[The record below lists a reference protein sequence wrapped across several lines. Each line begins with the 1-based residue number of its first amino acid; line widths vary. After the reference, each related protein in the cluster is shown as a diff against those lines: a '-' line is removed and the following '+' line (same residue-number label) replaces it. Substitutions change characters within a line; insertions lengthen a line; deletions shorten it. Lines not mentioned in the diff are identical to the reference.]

1 MVTTAPVTPVRR
13 LWVSVLCGYLAL
25 GATIQILPQFVTTR
39 FHGGSLMAGTAVGIA
54 FLATAVARP
63 FAGLFADSGHAR
75 RTVASGGVLGALGGL
90 GHLWAPNFT
99 VLLISRLLMGAGE
112 AALFSGALPW
122 VLAGAAP
129 HRRGRVAGWF
139 GLSMWSGL
147 AAGPVLATVL
157 DRWLSFSA
165 VWDSVVALALMSA
178 LLVLATRSE
187 SGAAAPLRLP
197 RRLRDVVPPGA
208 PLPGLALGLASYG
221 YGTVAALLV
230 LHLQLDHIGGASVG
244 LTVFALGFLLTRASG
259 SPLVDRCGG
268 ARVAACC
275 MVVEAAG
282 LLTLALATGPGL
294 ALIGAAVAGVGVALM
309 YPATVA
315 ITLHRTD
322 ALRPGAAVGAMTS
335 FWDLGV
341 MIAGPVGGFI
351 AADFGYPLAFIV
363 AVATAAGSFV
373 LVNGL
378 SRLSQAWEKRA
389 IENEGQGVVQAAEG
403 QEAGG
408 DAAGAELDLERDVV
422 SGSVV
427 GGVDE

>member
-1 MVTTAPVTPVRR
+1 
-13 LWVSVLCGYLAL
+13 
-25 GATIQILPQFVTTR
+25 
-39 FHGGSLMAGTAVGIA
+39 MAGTAVGIA
-54 FLATAVARP
+54 FLAAAGGRP
-63 FAGLFADSGHAR
+63 FAGLFADGGHAR

-99 VLLISRLLMGAGE
+99 VLLVSRLLMGAGE

-147 AAGPVLATVL
+147 AAGPALATVL
-157 DRWLSFSA
+157 NSWLGFTA

-178 LLVLATRSE
+178 LLVLTTRDSP
-187 SGAAAPLRLP
+187 STTPQPLRLP
-197 RRLRDVVPPGA
+197 RTLRDVVPPGA
-208 PLPGLALGLASYG
+208 PLPGIALGLASYG

-230 LHLQLDHIGGASVG
+230 LHLQVNHIGGASVG
-244 LTVFALGFLLTRASG
+244 LSVFALGFLLTRASG
-259 SPLVDRCGG
+259 SPLVDRYGG

-275 MVVEAAG
+275 VIVETIG
-282 LLTLALATGPGL
+282 LLILALATALGL
-294 ALIGAAVAGVGVALM
+294 ALIGAAVAGAGVALM
-309 YPATVA
+309 YPASVA

-351 AADFGYPLAFIV
+351 AAEFGYPLAFIV

-373 LVNGL
+373 LVNGPL
-378 SRLSQAWEKRA
+378 RLSSSKTQK
-389 IENEGQGVVQAAEG
+389 G
-403 QEAGG
+403 AGSPES
-408 DAAGAELDLERDVV
+408 DAGLVV
-422 SGSVV
+422 SGSGSLS
-427 GGVDE
+427 GGGWE